1 MSDLLLCRNLTKYLG
16 DRLLFKGI
24 DYSIKKGQRI
34 GLIGPNGV
42 GKSTFLKTLA
52 GLVDYDS
59 GEIVTTKNLKFVYI
73 PQVEEIDPN
82 ISVLDAAV
90 QAAQN

>member
-59 GEIVTTKNLKFVYI
+59 GEIVTTKNLKWT
-73 PQVEEIDPN
+73 DLRLM
-82 ISVLDAAV
+82 VLLHIEQSLFLLTRTV
-90 QAAQN
+90 H